1 MQNFIR
7 SIGFSMYKKKTEIK
21 ELLDNIQKEN
31 IASSKI
37 VVTSDKERLWEIRKD
52 FSPSLGICIH
62 GYLENLG
69 SYVREGYYPYIK
81 NTPTSSE
88 SKCIVERHIDDISYS
103 GMLEDNNLGM
113 SLIFRLSN
121 SFDYLENTKSKIKS
135 TDLFGFCVN
144 GKILLPIKKT
154 IAQMEISKQKLL
166 NKNVLLEAA
175 KNGDEDAVEVLSADE
190 LLLYTTLNNRIQKED
205 LYSIVDTVFMPYG
218 METDMYSILGII
230 LNISEEVN
238 SLTGEAITLLQ
249 VECNDMI
256 NTVAIKS
263 TDLQGEP
270 KIGRRFKGNLWIH
283 GNIHMK

>member
-7 SIGFSMYKKKTEIK
+7 SIGFSMYKKKTEIR
-21 ELLDNIQKEN
+21 ELLDNIQSEN

-37 VVTSDKERLWEIRKD
+37 VVTPDKERLWEIRKD

-62 GYLENLG
+62 GYLENIG

-81 NTPTSSE
+81 STSTSSE
-88 SKCIVERHIDDISYS
+88 SNCIVERHIDDISYS

-121 SFDYLENTKSKIKS
+121 SFDYLENIQSKIKS
-135 TDLFGFCVN
+135 TDLFGFCVD

-154 IAQMEISKQKLL
+154 VSQMELSKQKLL
-166 NKNVLLEAA
+166 NKNILLDAA
-175 KNGDEDAVEVLSADE
+175 NNGDEDAIEALTSDE
-190 LLLYTTLNNRIQKED
+190 LILYATLNTRIQNED

-218 METDMYSILGII
+218 METDMYSILGNI
-230 LNISEEVN
+230 LDVSEEVN
-238 SLTGEAITLLQ
+238 ILTGEVITLLK
-249 VECNDMI
+249 VECNEMI
-256 NTVAIKS
+256 VTVAIKS
-263 TDLQGEP
+263 SDLQGEP
-270 KIGRRFKGNLWIH
+270 KVGRRFKGNIWVH